1 MAEKPTY
8 QELEHRIEELEKKVS
23 GLKKTGSKLQENQ
36 AYLRALIR
44 TIPDLVWFKDPV
56 GRYLFCNYRFEGL
69 YGVKEE
75 EIIGKSDYDF
85 VDRELADFFRE
96 HDRLAVAKGAPNK
109 NEEEVIFAVDGH
121 RELLET
127 IKTPV
132 YDKNGNLIG
141 VLGIGHDISELR
153 QAETERLANL
163 SFFENLD
170 KVNRAINST
179 RDLEEMMRV
188 VLDTLLAIF
197 DCDRAYLLYP
207 CDPDAHLW
215 EVPMECTR
223 SEYPGAYELGKPLT
237 MLPALQRM
245 NRALLNTDGP
255 IQFIAGK
262 EIDPAEEPWKQFKI
276 KSVLAIALYPKIG
289 GPWHFGLHQC
299 SYPRNW
305 TLQEQA
311 LFQEISRRLTDGLS
325 SLLVYQDL
333 HKSEESY
340 RTVLNTAPY
349 SIVITRLS
357 DSAILQVNEA
367 FTQRIGYT
375 MEEVA
380 GRSALEMNIYADPS
394 DRKHLMDKFRRAGHV
409 TNEQIVFN
417 TKYNRLIENM
427 ISISPIRFRGE
438 DCIISMTVDI
448 HELKM
453 TQRALEE
460 SEARFRTI
468 FETAADPIFLN
479 SLETGAFID
488 VNYAACNH
496 LGYDKEE
503 IMKMSLADINDA
515 GAFDPIAHFKKR
527 RMKDESSFF
536 ESTHIRKDGSKAI
549 VEGSSRTLR
558 HQDRVILLSIIR
570 DITLRKQT
578 EAELA
583 RYRKNL
589 EKMVNERTAELKAAQ
604 NELVKK
610 EKMAVLGQLTATVS
624 HELRNPL
631 GVIRSSN
638 FFLQRRFK
646 DQDAKTDKHFKRI
659 DEQISLCDAIVN
671 DLLEYTRGRDIK
683 LSEKNLS
690 PWLLEVIEQ
699 LQEQENIKID
709 VQLDPALPAVLHD
722 EEKMRRVILNLLI
735 NASQA
740 VKAKAGAVDGESRGF
755 TPQIR
760 IDIYREH
767 QGILIRVSDNGI
779 GMDDQT
785 KHHAFE
791 PLFTTRSRGTGLG
804 LAIIKKIVE
813 DHGGDLNLES
823 QPGEGTRVEFRLPL
837 GSHGRSV
844 NHDNSLK

>member
-1 MAEKPTY
+1 MAKKPTY
-8 QELEHRIEELEKKVS
+8 QEMEHRVKTLQRKVS
-23 GLKKTGSKLQENQ
+23 ELKKTGAKLEENE

-44 TIPDLVWFKDPV
+44 TIPDLVWFKDPD
-56 GRYLFCNYRFEGL
+56 GKYLFCNSRFEGL
-69 YGVKEE
+69 FGAKEE

-96 HDRLAVAKGAPNK
+96 HDRLAIAKGASNK
-109 NEEEVIFAVDGH
+109 NEEEVVFAVDGH

-127 IKTPV
+127 TKTPI
-132 YDKNGNLIG
+132 YDNDDNLIG

-153 QAETERLANL
+153 QAETERLSHL

-170 KVNRAINST
+170 KINRAIHST
-179 RDLEEMMRV
+179 NDLEEMMRV
-188 VLDTLLAIF
+188 VLDTVLAIF

-207 CDPDAHLW
+207 CDPDAPIW
-215 EVPMECTR
+215 EVPMERTR
-223 SEYPGAYELGKPLT
+223 PEYPGAYELGRPLT
-237 MLPALQRM
+237 MLPSLKHL
-245 NRALLNTDGP
+245 NRVLLNTNST
-255 IQFIAGK
+255 IQFSTGK
-262 EIDPAEEPWKQFKI
+262 EINPEEEPWKQFQI
-276 KSVLAIALYPKIG
+276 QSLLGIALYPKIG
-289 GPWHFGLHQC
+289 KPWQFGLHQC
-299 SYPRNW
+299 AYPRNW
-305 TLQEQA
+305 TLQEQTM
-311 LFQEISRRLTDGLS
+311 FQEISRRLADGLS

-333 HKSEESY
+333 QKNEESY
-340 RTVLNTAPY
+340 RTILSTAPY

-357 DSAILQVNEA
+357 DSKILQVNAA
-367 FTQRIGYT
+367 FTRRIGYAF
-375 MEEVA
+375 EEVVGHTA
-380 GRSALEMNIYADPS
+380 VELNIYSDPA
-394 DRKHLMDKFRRAGHV
+394 DRKRLIEIFRRDGHV
-409 TNEQIVFN
+409 SNEQIVFN
-417 TKYNRLIENM
+417 TKFNRPLESM
-427 ISISPIRFRGE
+427 VSMSPIHFKGE

-488 VNYAACNH
+488 VNPAACNH
-496 LGYDKEE
+496 LGYGKDE
-503 IMKMSLADINDA
+503 IMNMSLADINDA
-515 GAFDPIAHFKKR
+515 DAFDPIAHFKKHG
-527 RMKDESSFF
+527 MKDESSFF

-549 VEGSSRTLR
+549 VEGSSRTLW
-558 HQDRVILLSIIR
+558 HQDRIILLSIIR
-570 DITLRKQT
+570 DITQRKQT

-638 FFLQRRFK
+638 FFLQRKFK
-646 DQDAKTDKHFKRI
+646 DHDAKTDKHFRRI
-659 DEQISLCDAIVN
+659 DEQISLCDTIVN

-683 LSEKNLS
+683 LSERHLS

-699 LQEQENIKID
+699 LQEQENLRID
-709 VQLDPALPAVLHD
+709 VQIDPTLPAMLHD

-740 VKAKAGAVDGESRGF
+740 VKAKTDAVDGESSEF
-755 TPQIR
+755 TPQIQ
-760 IDIYREH
+760 INIFKKN
-767 QGILIRVSDNGI
+767 QSILIRVSDNGI
-779 GMDDQT
+779 GMDDETRQR
-785 KHHAFE
+785 AFE

-804 LAIIKKIVE
+804 LAIVKKIVE
-813 DHGGDLNLES
+813 DHGGHLTLES
-823 QPGEGTRVEFRLPL
+823 QPGEGTIIELHLPL
-837 GSHGRSV
+837 GGPGKLVKPDSPP
-844 NHDNSLK
+844 K